1 MLNNYSIRDVT
12 EEKLQD
18 LMTPGFVAE
27 VSPEEA
33 EIMGAFVEEALSE
46 DDAKEAACD

>member
-1 MLNNYSIRDVT
+1 MRNENTLLDVV

-18 LMTPGFVAE
+18 LMIPGFVAE

-33 EIMGAFVEEALSE
+33 EIMGAFFEDSLTEE
-46 DDAKEAACD
+46 DAKESAYD